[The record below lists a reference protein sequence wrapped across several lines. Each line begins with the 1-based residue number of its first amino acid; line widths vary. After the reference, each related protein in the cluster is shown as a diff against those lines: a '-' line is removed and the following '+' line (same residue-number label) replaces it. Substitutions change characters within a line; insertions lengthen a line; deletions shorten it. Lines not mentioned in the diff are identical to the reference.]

1 MSHQDDANLKII
13 ISRIQQRRGLKQ
25 DLPQPLRPGEI
36 GFATDSKQI
45 YIGADTDDLIS
56 ATYNKTVSFENTLG
70 ASATTLSL
78 ANAQIIKFT
87 VPHIRY
93 PKGSGQFDGVTKS
106 KSWKANTT
114 LVSSANLTL
123 SNGQS
128 VSRTVF
134 NDPVSGN
141 DFITQN
147 QTSRVFNA
155 DDITVLVN
163 GKSQHGDSS
172 GTSATVNTAFDY
184 NFVSGNLSNSD
195 HSLYLRF
202 APSNS
207 DDVAISYYGNSHVNH
222 ILSNTTIASNTSLTG
237 FHANMSVPSYR
248 YIDSDL
254 VVVNPEVG
262 TGFIGLE
269 KKHIDVVTE
278 GIGIANVSSITTAN
292 IVFVKDPKD
301 PSLTTIDPANAN
313 NTIYGGIGNVTSSV
327 DFANSVVTFDTGSEN
342 IIFTELANADAGY
355 NGYVWTEGGSTDGT
369 VTASTNSYYHQK
381 LLPIS
386 ANSVANTFSITL
398 PSNAWSTGRN
408 VTAAVDS
415 SNTVTLTA
423 NVEGLQPGHNV
434 SFIGNATLEGN
445 SPYTV
450 GTVNTGSGTFT
461 ITEAALTGGVTSGLD
476 FINVGATGT
485 ANIIQVF
492 SEDHGYRS
500 NTSTGIIVSGSSNS
514 TLIDNA
520 NFSLSDTSNITNST
534 FFIEANAS
542 VGANVSG
549 NFSPNLTNLT
559 TADGLTIKPAYLLNT
574 SNQNTLNG
582 IMSLVNGKN
591 QWFSL
596 SLKPDKNDELYLVS
610 DDQTQYRLFN
620 DPQDT
625 VDSLGAIGLTSGTHA
640 TRSGNT
646 VKAKLEVWLTKVLSD
661 NKVNIISDVFIN
673 DKFSDNSDVQ
683 NLGSWKVD
691 VDTTNGEIDFAG
703 SDEAGH
709 FAEVV
714 NKLYFKNDNP
724 DKRGLV
730 TVKTNIEM
738 LTTQSLESGQSETFY
753 SQPQQLTIGSGTG
766 IALTDLGTDSTA
778 IDTLF
783 IDYSIVGTALDSGNS
798 SITRYYNQVGTLQYN
813 ANPLSN
819 NDGNGNVSGSI
830 TLQDVSSSSHDIDA
844 NGNVYYAGAIEFSG
858 SLANG
863 TVNITADNNVSP
875 PTSNAVMKYVV
886 RKWKS
891 Q

>member
-36 GFATDSKQI
+36 GFATDSKQV

-56 ATYNKTVSFENTLG
+56 STYNKTVTFENTLG
-70 ASATTLSL
+70 ASASTLSL

-93 PKGSGQFDGVTKS
+93 PKGSGSFDGVTKA

-114 LVSSANLTL
+114 LVGTANLTL
-123 SNGQS
+123 ANGT
-128 VSRTVF
+128 SRARQVF
-134 NDPVSGN
+134 DDTVSGN
-141 DFITQN
+141 NFITQN
-147 QTSRVFNA
+147 QTTRVFNA

-163 GKSQHGDSS
+163 GKAQHGDSS
-172 GTSATVNTAFDY
+172 GTGATVNTAFDY
-184 NFVSGNLSNSD
+184 NFVSGNLSTSD

-202 APSNS
+202 APTNS
-207 DDVAISYYGNSHVNH
+207 DDVAITYYGNSHVNH
-222 ILSNTTIASNTSLTG
+222 ILSNTTIASGSSLTG
-237 FHANMSVPSYR
+237 FHANMNIPSYR
-248 YIDSDL
+248 YVDSDL
-254 VVVNPEVG
+254 VLVNPEVG

-278 GIGIANVSSITTAN
+278 GSGIANVSSITTGN
-292 IVFVKDPKD
+292 IIFAKDPKD
-301 PSLTTIDPANAN
+301 PSLTTDDTSNPG
-313 NTIYGGIGNVTSSV
+313 NTIYSGIGNVTSTV
-327 DFANSVVTFDTGSEN
+327 DFANSIVTFDTGSEN
-342 IIFTELANADAGY
+342 IIFTELANADGGY

-369 VTASTNSYYHQK
+369 VTASTNSYYHKK

-386 ANSVANTFSITL
+386 ANSVANTFTVTL
-398 PSNAWSTGRN
+398 PSNSWSTGRS

-423 NVEGLQPGHNV
+423 NVEGLRNGDNV
-434 SFIGNATLEGN
+434 TFIGNTTLVSG

-450 GTVNTGSGTFT
+450 GSVNSGSGTFT
-461 ITEAALTGGVTSGLD
+461 ITEAALTGGITSGLD
-476 FINVGATGT
+476 YVNFGQTGS
-485 ANIIQVF
+485 ANIVQIF
-492 SEDHGYRS
+492 SAEHGYVS
-500 NTSTGIIVSGSSNS
+500 NTTTGIIVTGSSNT
-514 TLIDNA
+514 TLVNNA
-520 NFSLSDTSNITNST
+520 NFSLIDSSNITNNT
-534 FFIEANAS
+534 FFIQSNAA
-542 VGANVSG
+542 VDANVTGSF
-549 NFSPNLTNLT
+549 NPNLPNLT

-574 SNQNTLNG
+574 SGQSTLNG

-591 QWFSL
+591 QWFSFN
-596 SLKPDKNDELYLVS
+596 LKPDKNDEIYVIS

-625 VDSLGAIGLTSGTHA
+625 VDSLGALGLTSGTYA

-661 NKVNIISDVFIN
+661 ERVNIVNNVFIN
-673 DKFSDNSDVQ
+673 DKFSDNADVQ
-683 NLGSWKVD
+683 SLGTWKID
-691 VDTTNGEIDFAG
+691 VDTTNGEIDFAS

-714 NKLYFKNDNP
+714 NKLYFKTNTP

-730 TVKTNIEM
+730 TIKTNIEV
-738 LTTQSLESGQSETFY
+738 LTTQALQSGTADTFF
-753 SQPQQLTIGSGTG
+753 SQPKQLTIGSGTG

-778 IDTLF
+778 IDTFF
-783 IDYSIVGTALDSGNS
+783 IDYSLVGTALDSGNS
-798 SITRYYNQVGTLQYN
+798 SITRYYNQVGTLVYN
-813 ANPLSN
+813 ANPLSQT
-819 NDGNGNVSGSI
+819 DAGGNINGSV
-830 TLQDVSSSSHDIDA
+830 TLQDVSSSSHDYHA
-844 NGNVYYAGAIEFSG
+844 NGNVYYSGAIEFSG
-858 SLANG
+858 SMANG
-863 TVNITADNNVSP
+863 TVSITADNNVTP
-875 PTSNAVMKYVV
+875 PTSNVVMKYVV

>member
-56 ATYNKTVSFENTLG
+56 STYNKTVSFENTLG
-70 ASATTLSL
+70 ASASTLSL

-93 PKGSGQFDGVTKS
+93 PKGSGSFDGVTKA

-123 SNGQS
+123 SNGTS
-128 VSRTVF
+128 VARTVF
-134 NDPVSGN
+134 DDTVSGN
-141 DFITQN
+141 NFITQN
-147 QTSRVFNA
+147 QTTRVFNA
-155 DDITVLVN
+155 DDITVIVN
-163 GKSQHGDSS
+163 NKPQHGDSS
-172 GTSATVNTAFDY
+172 GTGATVNTAFDY
-184 NFVSGNLSNSD
+184 NFVSGNLSTSD
-195 HSLYLRF
+195 HSLYLRY
-202 APSNS
+202 APTNS
-207 DDVAISYYGNSHVNH
+207 DDVAITYYGNSHVNH
-222 ILSNTTIASNTSLTG
+222 ILSNTTIASGSTLTG
-237 FHANMSVPSYR
+237 FHANMNIPSYR

-254 VVVNPEVG
+254 VLVNPEVG

-278 GIGIANVSSITTAN
+278 GSGIANVSNITTGN
-292 IVFVKDPKD
+292 IIFAKDPKD
-301 PSLTTIDPANAN
+301 PSLTTVDSANAN
-313 NTIYGGIGNVTSSV
+313 NTIYSGIGNVTSSV
-327 DFANSVVTFDTGSEN
+327 DFANSTITFDTGSEN
-342 IIFTELANADAGY
+342 IAFTELANADGGY

-369 VTASTNSYYHQK
+369 VTASTNSYYHKK

-386 ANSVANTFSITL
+386 ANSVANTFTVTL
-398 PSNAWSTGRN
+398 PSNSWSTGRS

-423 NVEGLQPGHNV
+423 NVEGLRNGDNV
-434 SFIGNATLEGN
+434 TFIGNTTLVSG

-450 GTVNTGSGTFT
+450 ASVNSGSGTFT
-461 ITEAALTGGVTSGLD
+461 ITEAALTGGITSGLD
-476 FINVGATGT
+476 FVNVGQTGT

-492 SEDHGYRS
+492 SAEHGYVS
-500 NTSTGIIVSGSSNS
+500 NTTTGIIVTGSSNT
-514 TLIDNA
+514 TLINNA
-520 NFSLSDTSNITNST
+520 NFSLADTSNITNNT
-534 FFIEANAS
+534 FFIQSNAA
-542 VGANVSG
+542 VDANVTG
-549 NFSPNLTNLT
+549 NFNPNVSNLT

-574 SNQNTLNG
+574 SSQTTLNG

-591 QWFSL
+591 QWFSFN
-596 SLKPDKNDELYLVS
+596 LKPDTNDEIYVIS

-625 VDSLGAIGLTSGTHA
+625 VDSLGALGLTSGSYA

-661 NKVNIISDVFIN
+661 NKVNIVSDVFIN
-673 DKFSDNSDVQ
+673 DKFSDNADVQ
-683 NLGSWKVD
+683 SLGTWKID
-691 VDTTNGEIDFAG
+691 VDTTNGEIDFAS

-709 FAEVV
+709 FAEVI
-714 NKLYFKNDNP
+714 NKLYFKTNSP

-730 TVKTNIEM
+730 TIKTNIEV
-738 LTTQSLESGQSETFY
+738 LTTQALQSGTADTFY
-753 SQPQQLTIGSGTG
+753 SQPKQLTIGSGTG
-766 IALTDLGTDSTA
+766 IALPDLGTDSTA
-778 IDTLF
+778 IDTFF
-783 IDYSIVGTALDSGNS
+783 IDYSLVGQALDSGNS
-798 SITRYYNQVGTLQYN
+798 SITRYYNQVGTLVYN
-813 ANPLSN
+813 ANPLSQT
-819 NDGNGNVSGSI
+819 DANGNVSGSV
-830 TLQDVSSSSHDIDA
+830 TLQDVSSSSHDYHA
-844 NGNVYYAGAIEFSG
+844 NGNVYYSGAIEFNG
-858 SLANG
+858 SMANG
-863 TVNITADNNVSP
+863 TVSITADNNVTP
-875 PTSNAVMKYVV
+875 PTSNVVMKYIV

>member
-36 GFATDSKQI
+36 GFATDSKQV

-56 ATYNKTVSFENTLG
+56 STYNKTVSFENTLG

-93 PKGSGQFDGVTKS
+93 PKGSGSFDGVTKA

-123 SNGQS
+123 ANGSS
-128 VSRTVF
+128 VARQVF
-134 NDPVSGN
+134 DSTVSGN
-141 DFITQN
+141 NFITQN
-147 QTSRVFNA
+147 QTTRVFNA

-163 GKSQHGDSS
+163 NKAQHGDSS
-172 GTSATVNTAFDY
+172 GTGATVNTAFDY
-184 NFVSGNLSNSD
+184 NFVTGNLSTSD

-202 APSNS
+202 APTNS
-207 DDVAISYYGNSHVNH
+207 DDVAITYYGNSHVNH
-222 ILSNTTIASNTSLTG
+222 ILSNTTIASGSSLTG
-237 FHANMSVPSYR
+237 FHANMSIPSYR
-248 YIDSDL
+248 YIDDDL
-254 VVVNPEVG
+254 VLVNPEVG

-278 GIGIANVSSITTAN
+278 GSGIANVSSITTGN
-292 IVFVKDPKD
+292 IIFAKDPKD
-301 PSLTTIDPANAN
+301 PSLTTVDSANAN
-313 NTIYGGIGNVTSSV
+313 NTIYSGIGNVTSSV

-342 IIFTELANADAGY
+342 IVFTELANADSGY
-355 NGYVWTEGGSTDGT
+355 NGYVWTEGGSTDGS
-369 VTASTNSYYHQK
+369 VTASTNSYYHKK

-386 ANSVANTFSITL
+386 ANSVANTFSVTL
-398 PSNAWSTGRN
+398 PSNSWSTGRN

-423 NVEGLQPGHNV
+423 NVEGLRNGDNV
-434 SFIGNATLEGN
+434 TFIGNTTLVSG

-450 GTVNTGSGTFT
+450 ASVNSGSGTFT
-461 ITEAALTGGVTSGLD
+461 ITEGALTGGITSGLD
-476 FINVGATGT
+476 FVNVGQTGT
-485 ANIIQVF
+485 ANIIQIV
-492 SEDHGYRS
+492 SAEHGYVS
-500 NTSTGIIVSGSSNS
+500 NTTTGIIVTGSSNT
-514 TLIDNA
+514 TLINNA
-520 NFSLSDTSNITNST
+520 NFTLADTSNITNNT
-534 FFIEANAS
+534 FFIQSNAA
-542 VGANVSG
+542 VDANVTGSF
-549 NFSPNLTNLT
+549 NPNLTNLT

-574 SNQNTLNG
+574 SGQTTLNG

-591 QWFSL
+591 QWFSFN
-596 SLKPDKNDELYLVS
+596 LKPDKNDEIYVIS

-625 VDSLGAIGLTSGTHA
+625 VDSLGALGLTSGSYA

-661 NKVNIISDVFIN
+661 ERVNIVSDVFIN
-673 DKFSDNSDVQ
+673 DKFSDNADVQ
-683 NLGSWKVD
+683 SLGTWKID
-691 VDTTNGEIDFAG
+691 VDTTNGEIDFAS

-714 NKLYFKNDNP
+714 NKLYFKTNTP

-730 TVKTNIEM
+730 TIKTNIEV
-738 LTTQSLESGQSETFY
+738 LTTQALQSGTADTFF
-753 SQPQQLTIGSGTG
+753 SQPKQLTIGTGTG

-778 IDTLF
+778 IDTFF
-783 IDYSIVGTALDSGNS
+783 IDYSLVGTALDSGNS
-798 SITRYYNQVGTLQYN
+798 SVTRYYNQVGTLIYN
-813 ANPLSN
+813 ANPLSQT
-819 NDGNGNVSGSI
+819 DAGGNINGSVTI
-830 TLQDVSSSSHDIDA
+830 QDVSSSSHDYHA
-844 NGNVYYAGAIEFSG
+844 NGNVYYSGAVEFNG
-858 SLANG
+858 SMANG

-875 PTSNAVMKYVV
+875 PTSNVVMKYVV